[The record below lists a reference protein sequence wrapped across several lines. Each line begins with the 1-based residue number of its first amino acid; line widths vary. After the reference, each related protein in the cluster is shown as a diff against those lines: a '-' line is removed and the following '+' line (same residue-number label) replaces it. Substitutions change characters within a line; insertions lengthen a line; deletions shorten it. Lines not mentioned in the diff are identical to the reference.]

1 MVRETM
7 NKGAMKLAKSLP
19 ALETGKWWGPREMIL
34 PPGDCVSSSVHVAKR
49 ACPTEVFYKGQKLDI
64 WME

>member
-19 ALETGKWWGPREMIL
+19 AYQLWKLVSGGVLGK
-34 PPGDCVSSSVHVAKR
+34 
-49 ACPTEVFYKGQKLDI
+49 
-64 WME
+64 